1 MHQLIRV
8 AVANQPRLIRE
19 LVLQI
24 IANQPGIE
32 VVAEIANEGE
42 IPKVVEATHPNV
54 LIIALYEYDRRPAIC
69 DVLLCRYPKMKIV
82 ALAPERDVSLYF
94 WSSLDIHSRS
104 IEPSEAGLLGA
115 LRNEETIGS

>member
-1 MHQLIRV
+1 MHQSIRV

-32 VVAEIANEGE
+32 VVAEIANEVE

-69 DVLLCRYPKMKIV
+69 DVLLCRYPEMKIV
-82 ALAPERDVSLYF
+82 ALAPERDVTLCF

-115 LRNEETIGS
+115 LRSGVSIGS